1 MNKSLGEVF
10 RSAWNTTSHNFKTL
24 FTGLLAYTV
33 PTLLLSICSSAISQN
48 PRMVSLG
55 GTISILSI
63 LYMVFASPLFMAY
76 MVSILRSYHLTGVPA
91 TFANAWGAAK
101 ANYVRYLTTLL
112 AGIVITFAAVII
124 IMLIYMLVAAGTIV
138 SSIGMFSGVNSIT
151 DVMAVIAVI
160 LPAII
165 VLVVLLMLYMFCIS
179 FVQFIPG
186 MEATSGFGA
195 VFKSFRYIFR
205 GNFWKSLGH
214 VLLIGIIVSVIEMAV
229 MLPWLIPYFSM
240 LFAIPYGISTDMLT
254 TASSTLMFWTP
265 LATAVSTVIGILL
278 QTFTT
283 PYMFEVYLNAK
294 SVSDGKDSQGVMN
307 TAPFNPYTNP
317 GNGGQTWQQPQQQTQ
332 QIPPASAPTTPPDMQ
347 QPQNENNGNDQ
358 NNQDN
363 Q

>member
-1 MNKSLGEVF
+1 MLFGNFAKSAYSIIGRDDFNFIDPLHGICFTAVYGLYGQHTAFLSPDGRSSDLCKRLGGGKGKLCQIPDDATGGDCNYVCRSDHHHAYLYAGSGRDDRFLDRNVF
-10 RSAWNTTSHNFKTL
+10 RCEQYN
-24 FTGLLAYTV
+24 
-33 PTLLLSICSSAISQN
+33 
-48 PRMVSLG
+48 R
-55 GTISILSI
+55 
-63 LYMVFASPLFMAY
+63 
-76 MVSILRSYHLTGVPA
+76 
-91 TFANAWGAAK
+91 
-101 ANYVRYLTTLL
+101 RY
-112 AGIVITFAAVII
+112 GCDRRDP
-124 IMLIYMLVAAGTIV
+124 
-138 SSIGMFSGVNSIT
+138 SGDYRACRIT
-151 DVMAVIAVI
+151 DA
-160 LPAII
+160 LH
-165 VLVVLLMLYMFCIS
+165 VLHQL
-179 FVQFIPG
+179 PG

-317 GNGGQTWQQPQQQTQ
+317 AGNGGQTWQQPQQQTQ
-332 QIPPASAPTTPPDMQ
+332 QIPPAAAPTTPPEAQ
-347 QPQNENNGNDQ
+347 QQQNENNGNDQ
-358 NNQDN
+358 NNQ
-363 Q
+363 